1 MIGMG
6 FTHAI
11 PRQYLPRLRR
21 AMRERAD
28 MKVARQSRI
37 RQRGSYLLESL
48 IAMLVFSF
56 GVLGLVGALGNSIR
70 ATNDARYRSE
80 AANLANAMVADMWT
94 TNATQLDAK
103 FGSGGSKLVAWQT
116 KAATLLPYAG
126 AKPPQIDLT
135 QAGLSSQS
143 RAVIV
148 TIFWQLPGANV
159 THQYLLTAQIGKNT

>member
-1 MIGMG
+1 
-6 FTHAI
+6 
-11 PRQYLPRLRR
+11 
-21 AMRERAD
+21 

-116 KAATLLPYAG
+116 KATTLLPYAG

-135 QAGLSSQS
+135 QPGLSSQS